1 MNFIP
6 PTPATASVKRGKGY
20 LKALVT
26 GGTGFIGSHLVEALV
41 AKAVHVRC
49 LMREKSD
56 PKWLK
61 GLAIERVAGDCC
73 DVASLREAVKG
84 VDCVFHLAGVT
95 KATREETYFEV
106 NGRGTDNLIHACL
119 ESNPRPPRFIYLSS
133 QAAAG
138 PSRNGCRK
146 KESDTCEP
154 VSPYGQSKRMGEELA
169 LAHSH
174 ELPLVILR
182 PSAVY
187 GPREKDIY
195 SYFKLVSKRMKPYF
209 IGESPRLSLVYVD
222 DVVQALL
229 LASQV
234 DAPKGDIFFVSDG
247 HDYLLQDVGDTF
259 AQVLGVSAVRIP
271 VPEWGLHCAAAFS
284 EVFSRISK
292 RPPLISKGKVEEI
305 IQKDWVCDI
314 TQAREFLYFEP
325 HFPLAQGAARTVD
338 WYRKEKWL

>member
-1 MNFIP
+1 M
-6 PTPATASVKRGKGY
+6 SVKKGKGS
-20 LKALVT
+20 LKVLVT

-61 GLAIERVAGDCC
+61 GLDIERVAGDCC
-73 DVASLREAVKG
+73 DPASLREAVKG

-95 KATREETYFEV
+95 KAAREETYFEV

-154 VSPYGQSKRMGEELA
+154 VSPYGRSKRMGEELA

-174 ELPLVILR
+174 ELPLLILR

-187 GPREKDIY
+187 GPREKDVY
-195 SYFKLVSKRMKPYF
+195 SYFKMVSKRMNPCF
-209 IGESPRLSLVYVD
+209 IGRSPRLSLVYVN

-229 LASQV
+229 LALQA
-234 DAPKGDIFFVSDG
+234 DNPKGDLFFVSDG
-247 HDYLLQDVGDTF
+247 HDYRLQEIGDTF
-259 AQVLGVSAVRIP
+259 ARVMGVSTVRIP
-271 VPEWGLHCAAAFS
+271 VPEWGLHCAATFS
-284 EVFSRISK
+284 EIFSRFSK
-292 RPPLISKGKVEEI
+292 KPPLISKGKVEEI

-314 TQAREFLYFEP
+314 TRAKERLCFEP
-325 HFPLAQGAARTVD
+325 RFPLEQGAVLTVD

>member
-1 MNFIP
+1 
-6 PTPATASVKRGKGY
+6 

-26 GGTGFIGSHLVEALV
+26 GGTGFIGSHLVEALI
-41 AKAVHVRC
+41 AKAVQVRC
-49 LMREKSD
+49 LMRKKSD
-56 PKWLK
+56 PRWLK
-61 GLAIERVAGDCC
+61 DLAIERVTGDCN
-73 DVASLREAVKG
+73 DMASLKEAVKG

-95 KATREETYFEV
+95 KATKEETYFEV

-119 ESNPRPPRFIYLSS
+119 GSGRTPQRFVYLSS

-138 PSRNGCRK
+138 PGRNGCRK

-187 GPREKDIY
+187 GPRERDIY
-195 SYFKLVSKRMKPYF
+195 SYFKLVSKRMKPCF

-229 LASQV
+229 LALQV
-234 DAPKGDIFFVSDG
+234 DEPRGNIFFVSDG
-247 HDYLLQDVGDTF
+247 HEYRLQDIGDTF
-259 AQVLGVSAVRIP
+259 AQALGVSAVRIP
-271 VPEWGLHCAAAFS
+271 VPEWGLHCAALFS
-284 EVFSRISK
+284 EALSGISK
-292 RPPLISKGKVEEI
+292 KPPLISKGKVEEI
-305 IQKDWVCDI
+305 VQKNWVCDI
-314 TQAREFLYFEP
+314 TRARESLCFIP
-325 HFPLAQGAARTVD
+325 HFSLAQGAALTVD